1 MAPSKYGSVVAAPYI
16 ASFLDEILP
25 HIGIERNY
33 TPEELLK
40 VRATL
45 NNYVGWP
52 TADAVSAA
60 TNRDLK
66 FEVRGDG
73 DVITYQVPAKGQQIM
88 KNEGKVIFYTGNATP
103 LANKTVPDVVGRT
116 ASAANRALTNA
127 GFNVIIDGATN
138 SSSDEAYVVSQSI
151 KPGTLATEST
161 VVTITVRYLDGTA

>member
-1 MAPSKYGSVVAAPYI
+1 
-16 ASFLDEILP
+16 
-25 HIGIERNY
+25 ERNY
-33 TPEELLK
+33 SAAELLK

-45 NNYVGWP
+45 NNYVSWP
-52 TADAVSAA
+52 KNDAISAA
-60 TNRDLK
+60 TVRGLTY
-66 FEVRGDG
+66 EVRGNG

-103 LANKTVPDVVGRT
+103 VANKTVPNVVGRT
-116 ASAANRALTNA
+116 ASAANRALANA

-151 KPGTLATEST
+151 APGTLATEAT